1 MNELTKKKIALHA
14 TQNEIAIRFDTS
26 QQTVS
31 RWINGFFPAEDVIPL
46 CEFLN
51 WNVIPHEIRPDL
63 HPTPISG
70 IPEGV
75 IIPPKDVQELNNE
88 NQA

>member
-1 MNELTKKKIALHA
+1 MNELIKKKIALHA
-14 TQNEIAIRFDTS
+14 TQNEIAVRFETS
-26 QQTVS
+26 QQTIS
-31 RWINGFFPAEDVIPL
+31 RWMNGIFPAEEVIPL
-46 CEFLN
+46 CKFLN

-75 IIPPKDVQELNNE
+75 TLPPPTGSSLNNE